1 MDRETGAQE
10 FEVASM
16 YAYRNVMANAQRDGD
31 REMQTGTLK
40 GGLLEV
46 EYVSKSR
53 EEESGQPDAIGLR
66 PSTQE
71 VILGVPLGRR
81 EGMALGGRHGR
92 KNG

>member
-1 MDRETGAQE
+1 
-10 FEVASM
+10 
-16 YAYRNVMANAQRDGD
+16 MANAQRDGD

-46 EYVSKSR
+46 ENVSKSR

>member
-53 EEESGQPDAIGLR
+53 EEE
-66 PSTQE
+66 
-71 VILGVPLGRR
+71 
-81 EGMALGGRHGR
+81 
-92 KNG
+92 